1 MAAALRYRC
10 QAGGRAKER
19 GRRVDNQVVTGPSF
33 RFRLERVRAVRE
45 RKETL
50 AKQDLARS
58 ISRLSSTQEEL
69 RSAEAQLEH
78 ARDEQ
83 RDAVAQPGTVAGGE
97 LQARQAF
104 LERAEQRRRSGA
116 IELQRSEAEVADRNA
131 KLVTAAGEHEMLN
144 RLKHRRRVEHDRES
158 ARVEGKALDE
168 MAATRSHRSLA

>member
-1 MAAALRYRC
+1 VRKLRYRRH
-10 QAGGRAKER
+10 GFPGAKER
-19 GRRVDNQVVTGPSF
+19 GQGVDNQGVTGPSF

-45 RKETL
+45 TKETL

-69 RSAEAQLEH
+69 RGAEAQLEH

-83 RDAVAQPGTVAGGE
+83 RSAASQSGTVAGGE

-104 LERAEQRRRSGA
+104 LERAEQRRTHRA
-116 IELQRSEAEVADRNA
+116 VELQRSEAEVADRNA

-144 RLKHRRRVEHDRES
+144 RLKNRRRVEHDREA
-158 ARVEGKALDE
+158 ARIEGKALDE
-168 MAATRSHRSLA
+168 MAATRSRRSLA